1 MTGLKRRE
9 ANGLAYYVTA
19 SVLALAF
26 LAPLFYIAF
35 RSLLPA
41 TADAKGIGPQSI
53 LDLTLSNYQSIFRP
67 EVGLW
72 QYVANS
78 MTVAISTAALV
89 SVAATLAGYAIA
101 HVKFR
106 FSGIAFLLVLAPLL
120 VPFQGLLTPLSLVLA
135 QIHLLN
141 SLAGVVLVIATFQL
155 PFAVFVM
162 RNSFEAVPQELRE
175 AAAIDGAGLFGTL
188 FRVMLPLAWPGVVT
202 IALFAF
208 MAGWNDLLT
217 SVVFLSDQSKY
228 TLPIVLT
235 SIPTTLQFGVAVT
248 YIDPG
253 LLTATACIATAPVVI
268 LFIIF
273 QKYYAR
279 GLIGGSLK

>member
-9 ANGLAYYVTA
+9 ADSLAYYVTA

-26 LAPLFYIAF
+26 LVPLFYIAF
-35 RSLLPA
+35 RSFLPA

-53 LDLTLSNYQSIFRP
+53 LDLTLSNYQTIFRP

-78 MTVAISTAALV
+78 MTVAIATAALV
-89 SVAATLAGYAIA
+89 SVAATFAGYAIS

-106 FSGIAFLLVLAPLL
+106 FSGIAFLLVLAPLF

-141 SLAGVVLVIATFQL
+141 SLAGVVLVISTFQL

-175 AAAIDGAGLFGTL
+175 AAAIDGAGLFGIL
-188 FRVMLPLAWPGVVT
+188 FRVLLPLAWPGVVT

-235 SIPTTLQFGVAVT
+235 SIPTTLSFGVAAS

-253 LLTATACIATAPVVI
+253 LLTATACIATAPVVV

-273 QKYYAR
+273 QKYYAQ